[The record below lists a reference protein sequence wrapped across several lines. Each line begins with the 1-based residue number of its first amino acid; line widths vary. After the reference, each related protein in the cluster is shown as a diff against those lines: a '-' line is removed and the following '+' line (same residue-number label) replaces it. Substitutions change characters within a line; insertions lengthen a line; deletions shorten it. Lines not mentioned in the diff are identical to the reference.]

1 MIKDMR
7 GCVLINLRS
16 WRHLLDFPQHG
27 VRQNRKELDLTDAD
41 ILDSD
46 LYPSLADITLD
57 SVPSVRNLISDLAM
71 DVLLYQSAYCEH
83 ISTIVKNECNR
94 IVKLYKERNPSFQ
107 GSVSLCGHSLGSA
120 ILFDILCRDEPIS
133 SSTKQDSGANTSI
146 GQQEATRSC
155 SFDFKCEEFFCLGSP
170 IALFQM
176 LKGKT
181 ISGRRSVCPSPPP
194 TASTRR
200 PAYSNTE
207 FGLNDSSSII
217 SSPNCGQLYNIFH
230 PSDPVS
236 YRMEPLISPAM
247 SSLKPQPLPSVKKSL
262 WTASGES
269 LSVFGTRVGQSV
281 GSLWN
286 NFTSGVA
293 SSLLNRGL
301 SLNSGEVSQQQ
312 SSYVGSESQQ
322 ATTSRSA
329 SLDSSGRSDDT
340 RRPTVLNP
348 AMEKLYSGTSGPENR
363 LGKNQFQRIGTES
376 GDYGETQYETRLN
389 AEDEKVRSLNSNGRV
404 DYSIQE

>member
-1 MIKDMR
+1 MH

-16 WRHLLDFPQHG
+16 WRHLLDFPHHG

-41 ILDSD
+41 VLDSD

-83 ISTIVKNECNR
+83 ISTIVKDECNR

-107 GSVSLCGHSLGSA
+107 GSVILCGHSLGSA
-120 ILFDILCRDEPIS
+120 ILFDILCHQDQNP
-133 SSTKQDSGANTSI
+133 SSTKQDSGADTSI
-146 GQQEATRSC
+146 GQQEASPSR

-181 ISGRRSVCPSPPP
+181 ISGRRSVYPSPPP
-194 TASTRR
+194 NASTRY
-200 PAYSNTE
+200 PAYSSTE
-207 FGLNDSSSII
+207 FGLNDSRSIV

-247 SSLKPQPLPSVKKSL
+247 SSLKSQPLPSVKKSL

-269 LSVFGTRVGQSV
+269 LSVFGNRVGQSV

-286 NFTSGVA
+286 NLTSGVA
-293 SSLLNRGL
+293 SGLLNRGL
-301 SLNSGEVSQQQ
+301 SLNSGEHSQQR
-312 SSYVGSESQQ
+312 SYIGSESQQ
-322 ATTSRSA
+322 TSTSGSA
-329 SLDSSGRSDDT
+329 SLDSPGGSDDIGQH
-340 RRPTVLNP
+340 TVLNP
-348 AMEKLYSGTSGPENR
+348 AMETLYNGTPGLNDR
-363 LGKNQFQRIGTES
+363 FGKNQFQPIGPES
-376 GDYGETQYETRLN
+376 DDYGHTQHEMKLK